1 MGGNTMQGNVQKYEL
16 VDQVKNSVN
25 QLLKNWEMLQEEEWG
40 VTPETQL
47 LLERLAC
54 GEKN

>member
-40 VTPETQL
+40 VTP
-47 LLERLAC
+47 
-54 GEKN
+54 